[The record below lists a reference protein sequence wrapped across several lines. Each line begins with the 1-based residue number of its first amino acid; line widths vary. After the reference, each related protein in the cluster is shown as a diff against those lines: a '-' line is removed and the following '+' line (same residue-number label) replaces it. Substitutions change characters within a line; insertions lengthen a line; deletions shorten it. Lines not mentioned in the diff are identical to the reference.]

1 MFSVSGSAAGEDQ
14 VRISVLEEEMIVAV
28 QEVRGQKEQCFLST
42 LRSEPTRCDPRL
54 RRVAAD
60 VETLNEA
67 SRLRPFIVTAEIAAS
82 LQRVAFTPNTW
93 SGSL

>member
-1 MFSVSGSAAGEDQ
+1 
-14 VRISVLEEEMIVAV
+14 MIVAV

-54 RRVAAD
+54 RRDAAD

-67 SRLRPFIVTAEIAAS
+67 SRSVHFMSSNVRDI
-82 LQRVAFTPNTW
+82 LQQEPLTLDLIETPSKQQPTDSSQN
-93 SGSL
+93 SGET